1 MTIDQ
6 MLIYIPQLTARKSK
20 LSRMRSRLP
29 KERVQSGIS
38 RMNGVVEYEYCNY
51 DLKQAEA
58 EYEFVADELARA
70 QNALDMVNSTATFE
84 AEVDWESFR
93 EYPIA
98 ALVMER
104 AMGYSENLDKEEW
117 KRQHLGGVC
126 VECSR
131 YRFLLFCC

>member
-1 MTIDQ
+1 MEEKIRKIKHEINHYNLTHQVPGFDMTIDQ

-58 EYEFVADELARA
+58 ECEFVADELARA

-84 AEVDWESFR
+84 AEVD
-93 EYPIA
+93 
-98 ALVMER
+98 
-104 AMGYSENLDKEEW
+104 
-117 KRQHLGGVC
+117 
-126 VECSR
+126 
-131 YRFLLFCC
+131 

>member
-1 MTIDQ
+1 MTSGGLLGVWGKWVKHAKYIKHEINHFNLTHQVPGFDMTIDQ

-84 AEVDWESFR
+84 AEVD
-93 EYPIA
+93 
-98 ALVMER
+98 
-104 AMGYSENLDKEEW
+104 
-117 KRQHLGGVC
+117 
-126 VECSR
+126 
-131 YRFLLFCC
+131 